1 VGQKVKLSV
10 VREGKPTTIEITTTA
25 MPDKPE
31 AMKEKEIE
39 EKLGARIQEL
49 NPQMATRYR
58 ISNEIKRGIVVIGVE
73 EGTPADDMGLQEG
86 DVILEINRKKI
97 ETAKDFEKAMKDVNV
112 EKGIIFRLHRR
123 GNTFYHS
130 FKKQL

>member
-1 VGQKVKLSV
+1 MA
-10 VREGKPTTIEITTTA
+10 IEITTTA

-39 EKLGARIQEL
+39 EKLGARVQEL
-49 NPQMATRYR
+49 TPQLTARYR
-58 ISNEIKRGIVVIGVE
+58 ISSEIKRGVVVISVE
-73 EGTPADDMGLQEG
+73 EGSPADELGLQEG

-97 ETAKDFEKAMKDVNV
+97 EAVKDFEKAIKDISL
-112 EKGIIFRLHRR
+112 EKGIVFRLHRR

-130 FKKQL
+130 FKKQP